1 MTIKEM
7 CRDDLI
13 GRFASHT
20 FTETVIG
27 STTKVE
33 FKDGGSAVVAASTKL
48 DVDDAYLNIR
58 ENMVGGAA
66 VLFCLTTTE
75 KEALTSVLEGQQL
88 VDTTA
93 GLQETRVA
101 SAWVASASAAALET
115 VAITGDTTLS
125 AVHNNKRL
133 AVDKASDVT
142 LTLDTGLVSGFNC
155 EIEQVGVGQAQ
166 VSANGTTINSLG
178 SVTKTSGQFAVAS
191 LAQSP
196 TGTDVY
202 TFSGDISS

>member
-7 CRDDLI
+7 CRDDLL

-27 STTKVE
+27 STTKVD
-33 FKDGGSAVVAASTKL
+33 FKNAGSAVVASATRL
-48 DVDDAYLNIR
+48 AVDDAYQNIR
-58 ENMVGGAA
+58 ENMVGDLT
-66 VLFCLTTTE
+66 VLFCLTATE
-75 KEALTSVLEGQQL
+75 KGALTSVLEGQQL
-88 VDTTA
+88 VDTTS
-93 GLQETRVA
+93 GLQETRIA
-101 SAWVASASAAALET
+101 SGWVASAPAAALAT

-178 SVTKTSGQFAVAS
+178 SVTKTSGQFAVAT
-191 LAQSP
+191 LAW
-196 TGTDVY
+196 TATDVY
-202 TFSGDISS
+202 TFSGDISA